1 LSVGTTHQPAHPF
14 HAVFHDRGRRPAI
27 RSLAGFRCRQRK
39 APTDGCTRDK
49 PVRITGMASTLKSS
63 NKTARAESAGRF
75 IAARLN
81 PRGKNPP
88 RKNPYRVLP

>member
-1 LSVGTTHQPAHPF
+1 
-14 HAVFHDRGRRPAI
+14 
-27 RSLAGFRCRQRK
+27 
-39 APTDGCTRDK
+39 
-49 PVRITGMASTLKSS
+49 LKSS